1 MSERGNSIIFW
12 VISIVLFLSPFI
24 FIKKDKRVKP
34 IIINQIESKKIE
46 YNNGIQVHIVGAIKN
61 PGIYT
66 VKVGTKLYELLN
78 VIQLQSS
85 ASTSHLNLART
96 LRDGQ
101 RIVIKETK
109 DIRLININLATK
121 NDLKQIPG
129 IGSVIAN
136 RLIEYRHL
144 NGPFKSSKCLVK
156 VKGLSERKINHIKR
170 YISF

>member
-1 MSERGNSIIFW
+1 MSERGTSIIFW
-12 VISIVLFLSPFI
+12 LISIILFLSPFI
-24 FIKKDKRVKP
+24 FIKKDKRVRP

-46 YNNGIQVHIVGAIKN
+46 YNNGIQVHIVGAIEN

-101 RIVIKETK
+101 RIVIKEIK

>member
-1 MSERGNSIIFW
+1 MSERGTSIIFW
-12 VISIVLFLSPFI
+12 LISIILFLSPFI
-24 FIKKDKRVKP
+24 FIKKDKRVRP

-46 YNNGIQVHIVGAIKN
+46 YNNGIQVHIVGAIEN

-101 RIVIKETK
+101 RIVIKEIK

-121 NDLKQIPG
+121 NDLKQIPVDSQYNTSLFKANSRYWFG
-129 IGSVIAN
+129 YCESVN
-136 RLIEYRHL
+136 RVS
-144 NGPFKSSKCLVK
+144 PFKWP
-156 VKGLSERKINHIKR
+156 I
-170 YISF
+170 

>member
-46 YNNGIQVHIVGAIKN
+46 YNNGIKVHIVGAIEN

-78 VIQLQSS
+78 VVQLQSS
-85 ASTSHLNLART
+85 ASISHLNLART

-121 NDLKQIPG
+121 NDLKQM
-129 IGSVIAN
+129 
-136 RLIEYRHL
+136 
-144 NGPFKSSKCLVK
+144 
-156 VKGLSERKINHIKR
+156 
-170 YISF
+170 